1 VGNKISREFEVLTA
15 LTGKPNVIQLLD
27 FFYSIDGK
35 DRLIQNAVFEFCH

>member
-1 VGNKISREFEVLTA
+1 
-15 LTGKPNVIQLLD
+15 VIQLLD